1 MVLKSIIIQNFGG
14 VTRLSYEFR
23 ERLNVVKEIGR
34 DVISY
39 AIRAIFNHKTPP
51 PPASWVGVDTRVEA
65 SVSLPQKSYHVT
77 LTPDTEGGRLRLR
90 SYDKDGIDVTQE
102 YLYLTSHCIEQ
113 DMSDVFDGEE
123 SVLLRFL
130 KYANEDIYF
139 SPRELATATDGLSN
153 LKSFRNYLRSFISG
167 FKPELLRDGR
177 SYEIFLKNNGI
188 YAVRCRVDGRIIR
201 ALSEAEKTLFR
212 YLCFLRTAEF
222 WHGFEELR
230 NLHCIK
236 KPFIVSDF
244 LEKLDQS
251 IDVKYLLDRTE
262 DLNRQT
268 ILLAHHNQTL

>member
-14 VTRLSYEFR
+14 VTLLSYEFR

-65 SVSLPQKSYHVT
+65 RVSLPQKSYHVT

-123 SVLLRFL
+123 
-130 KYANEDIYF
+130 
-139 SPRELATATDGLSN
+139 
-153 LKSFRNYLRSFISG
+153 
-167 FKPELLRDGR
+167 
-177 SYEIFLKNNGI
+177 GI
-188 YAVRCRVDGRIIR
+188 Y
-201 ALSEAEKTLFR
+201 
-212 YLCFLRTAEF
+212 
-222 WHGFEELR
+222 H
-230 NLHCIK
+230 
-236 KPFIVSDF
+236 
-244 LEKLDQS
+244 
-251 IDVKYLLDRTE
+251 LDRT
-262 DLNRQT
+262 DDILQNREMAYLRQFPNVVLT
-268 ILLAHHNQTL
+268 PHMAFYTQMSMDAMIQNSVEGLLEFQKTGTSRLEIKL